1 MSDFTCRFAGVLA
14 PLALSPVSVN
24 FDAAMA
30 ASMLAV
36 VVRPSQRS
44 VYTQLVTPEHV
55 GPDAKAEAAEPL
67 TEHATNVISAHS
79 RGSASSLKSSV
90 SVMVNRMSPETGR
103 VASVTDAD
111 EDQVVVVSAL
121 VVVATILTAGGVT
134 SDVTVKVAGVLAK
147 FWLLPVASVKP
158 PAATPIVISPLV
170 DKAEQTIVSLQ
181 GTLLSA
187 LQSVGVCVKE
197 DASQPVLVEM
207 ADHGT
212 GVALKPTT
220 SATVSVNV
228 IVVPD
233 VTSAVLV
240 AEML

>member
-90 SVMVNRMSPETGR
+90 NVMVNRMSPETGT
-103 VASVTDAD
+103 VASVTDVD

-147 FWLLPVASVKP
+147 FWLPAASVKP

>member
-90 SVMVNRMSPETGR
+90 NVMVNRMSPETGT

-147 FWLLPVASVKP
+147 FWLPAASVKP